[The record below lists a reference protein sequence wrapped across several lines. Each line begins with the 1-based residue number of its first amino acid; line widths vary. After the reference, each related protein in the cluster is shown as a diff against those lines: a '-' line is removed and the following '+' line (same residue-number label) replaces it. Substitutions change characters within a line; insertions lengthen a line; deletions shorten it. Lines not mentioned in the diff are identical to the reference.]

1 MIQELKILN
10 EKRAEIYWWLSSLFI
25 KELSEQDITH
35 YHSAEIRTFLSGL
48 ADEESLADD
57 VRSLI
62 DALNRLQ
69 DRQDAQL
76 ELAADFCDLFLKS
89 DRDSAL
95 PYASVYTDK
104 GLLNGK
110 PAQQMRELLAAYEV
124 KVDQNLNEP
133 ADHLAIQLDFLAH
146 LVISTNQLEQNS
158 EVNAALQVQSDFISQ
173 HLLTWLPVFVERC
186 TQFDTFGLYA
196 AVARLALAFVKQDQG
211 FLDELKTNIEP

>member
-110 PAQQMRELLAAYEV
+110 PAQQMRQLLATHGV

-146 LVISTNQLEQNS
+146 LVISTNQFEQNS

>member
-110 PAQQMRELLAAYEV
+110 PAQQMRELLAAHEV

>member
-110 PAQQMRELLAAYEV
+110 PAQQMRELLAAHEV

-146 LVISTNQLEQNS
+146 LVISTNKLEQNS

-186 TQFDTFGLYA
+186 TQFDIFGLYA

>member
-110 PAQQMRELLAAYEV
+110 PAQQMRELLAAHEV

-196 AVARLALAFVKQDQG
+196 AVARLALAFVKQDQS
-211 FLDELKTNIEP
+211 FLDELKINIEP

>member
-110 PAQQMRELLAAYEV
+110 PAQQMRELLAAHEV

-158 EVNAALQVQSDFISQ
+158 EVNATLQVQSDFISQ

>member
-110 PAQQMRELLAAYEV
+110 PAQQMRELLAAHEV

-158 EVNAALQVQSDFISQ
+158 EVDAALQVQSDFISQ

>member
-35 YHSAEIRTFLSGL
+35 YHSTEIRTFLSGL

-110 PAQQMRELLAAYEV
+110 PAQQMRELLAAHEV

-211 FLDELKTNIEP
+211 FLNELKTNIEP

>member
-110 PAQQMRELLAAYEV
+110 PAQQMRELLAAHEV

-173 HLLTWLPVFVERC
+173 HILTWLPVFVERC

-196 AVARLALAFVKQDQG
+196 AVARLALAFVKQDQD
-211 FLDELKTNIEP
+211 FLDELKTNIKP

>member
-95 PYASVYTDK
+95 PYASVYTDR

-110 PAQQMRELLAAYEV
+110 PAQQMRELLAAHEV

-211 FLDELKTNIEP
+211 FLNELKTNIEP

>member
-110 PAQQMRELLAAYEV
+110 PAQQMRELLAAHEV

-173 HLLTWLPVFVERC
+173 HLLTWLPAFVERC

>member
-110 PAQQMRELLAAYEV
+110 PAQQMRELLAAHEV

-158 EVNAALQVQSDFISQ
+158 EVNAALQVQFDFISQ

>member
-110 PAQQMRELLAAYEV
+110 PAQQMRELLATHEV

-196 AVARLALAFVKQDQG
+196 AVARLALAFVKQDQD

>member
-110 PAQQMRELLAAYEV
+110 PAQQMRELLAAHEV

-146 LVISTNQLEQNS
+146 LVISTNKLEQNS